1 MRLLRSTGLAW
12 QFVGMFTSLPVKQ
25 EQFLF
30 LVVEGMPGSHAY
42 AKVYGESLS
51 KKVCEAS
58 ASRLL
63 ARAKV
68 QQRRNEMIVAKAA
81 EQPITTTYLT
91 RELLAVGLEARKIG
105 QGSAAVA
112 AYQTVAKLH
121 GLLIDK
127 VQVDA
132 LVRKPTE
139 SPDAPIEMSE
149 EDWLTKYGVV
159 NLIAEPLQPI
169 DESPKEEIIPTD
181 QGSEPI
187 VEG

>member
-1 MRLLRSTGLAW
+1 
-12 QFVGMFTSLPVKQ
+12 MFTRLPVKQ

-30 LVVEGMPGSHAY
+30 LVVEGMPGSRAY
-42 AKVYGESLS
+42 AKVYGENLS

-63 ARAKV
+63 ARVKV
-68 QQRRNEMIVAKAA
+68 QERRNEMIVAKAA
-81 EQPITTTYLT
+81 EEPITTTYLT
-91 RELLAVGLEARKIG
+91 RELLAVGLEARRIG

-132 LVRKPTE
+132 LVRKPSE
-139 SPDAPIEMSE
+139 EPGAPAEMSE

-159 NLIAEPLQPI
+159 NLQPI
-169 DESPKEEIIPTD
+169 DVQPMIST
-181 QGSEPI
+181 SEPLV
-187 VEG
+187 VEAEPVVEE

>member
-1 MRLLRSTGLAW
+1 
-12 QFVGMFTSLPVKQ
+12 MFTSLPVKQ

-30 LVVEGMPGSHAY
+30 LVVEGMAGSHAY

-68 QQRRNEMIVAKAA
+68 QERRNEMIVAKAA

-91 RELLAVGLEARKIG
+91 RELLAVGLEARRIG

-121 GLLIDK
+121 GLLVDK
-127 VQVDA
+127 LQVDA
-132 LVRKPTE
+132 FVRKPSE
-139 SPDAPIEMSE
+139 SPEAPTEMSE
-149 EDWLTKYGVV
+149 EDWLTKYGIV
-159 NLIAEPLQPI
+159 NLQPI
-169 DESPKEEIIPTD
+169 DVQPMIGTSEPLVVEA
-181 QGSEPI
+181 EPI
-187 VEG
+187 VDDSIE